1 MVLLAKAL
9 SGGFVPVGAVLLRP
23 ETYARVFPTM
33 ERCVVNSGTFAEN
46 DLAMAAGL
54 ATLHAL
60 DEERIIDRA
69 SRAGERL
76 RQGLERLQSQSEF
89 IKEVRGKGLMVAVEF
104 GEPGSRLPKLGWKT
118 VHGLRR
124 GLFAQMIAMALF
136 ERHRILSQAA
146 GNAIEV
152 LKFIPPLI
160 VTDQQVDHLIESL
173 GSVLRDAE
181 RFPGGLW
188 ELAVRLARLATS

>member
-1 MVLLAKAL
+1 
-9 SGGFVPVGAVLLRP
+9 
-23 ETYARVFPTM
+23 M

-89 IKEVRGKGLMVAVEF
+89 IKEVRGRGLMVAVEF

-118 VHGLRR
+118 
-124 GLFAQMIAMALF
+124 
-136 ERHRILSQAA
+136 AA

-152 LKFIPPLI
+152 LKFIPPLV

-188 ELAVRLARLATS
+188 DLAVRLARLATS